1 MMKKTRLAAL
11 MGGLLMG
18 TAAAAAV
25 VAPDFYSAP
34 TAANLLARHGA
45 DDPGCDDH
53 GTDLC
58 AAGAGGSG
66 EKLAK
71 HGADDPGCDD
81 HGTDLCVS
89 KEA

>member
-25 VAPDFYSAP
+25 VAPDFYSVP
-34 TAANLLARHGA
+34 TAANQIAKNGA
-45 DDPGCDDH
+45 DDPVPGCDDH

-58 AAGAGGSG
+58 A
-66 EKLAK
+66 
-71 HGADDPGCDD
+71 
-81 HGTDLCVS
+81 S
-89 KEA
+89 KQA